1 MTRVSENS
9 STASLKHSIN
19 KAKSKMEDLQLK
31 GSTLKSVTRPS
42 DNPLSSLEG
51 LALRSSKADNM
62 QFLRNS
68 DHAVLSL
75 NVTETAIE
83 ALTDLLVKA
92 KEIAIAQSSDLYNP
106 DVRRAVANEVHQI
119 RNQAISLANK
129 RVGQRYIFGGF
140 STLTTPFNERG
151 EYKGD
156 TGKITVEVSKDFFV
170 PINLNGEEVFFSD
183 SETSPHVKKPAQNF
197 PEILQ
202 NDYPEEEI
210 LVAPGRDL
218 ASAEEEFKSRDNIFS
233 HLETLAIALE
243 NNDPQLIQGLL
254 ERFDSSIDRLITLRT
269 RVGSISSSIETS
281 KNVIDSENLGKEER
295 VSQLLDADIAEI
307 FSDITKQQ
315 SILQTTYKSSQ
326 GLLNSRLIDFLR

>member
-19 KAKSKMEDLQLK
+19 KAKSKMENLQLK

-51 LALRSSKADNM
+51 LALRSSKSDNM

-68 DHAVLSL
+68 EHAVLSL
-75 NVTETAIE
+75 TVTETAIE
-83 ALTDLLVKA
+83 ALTEILVKA

-106 DVRRAVANEVHQI
+106 DVRRAVANEVHQL
-119 RNQAISLANK
+119 RNQAISVANK

-140 STLTTPFNERG
+140 STLSTPFNERG

-170 PINLNGEEVFFSD
+170 PINLNGEEVFFSN
-183 SETSPHVKKPAQNF
+183 SATSPHVQRPAQNF
-197 PEILQ
+197 PEILK
-202 NDYPEEEI
+202 NDFPDEEI
-210 LVAPGRDL
+210 PEFSGRDL
-218 ASAEEEFKSRDNIFS
+218 ASTDEGFESRDNIFS
-233 HLETLAIALE
+233 HLETLAVALE

-281 KNVIDSENLGKEER
+281 RNVIDSENLGKEER